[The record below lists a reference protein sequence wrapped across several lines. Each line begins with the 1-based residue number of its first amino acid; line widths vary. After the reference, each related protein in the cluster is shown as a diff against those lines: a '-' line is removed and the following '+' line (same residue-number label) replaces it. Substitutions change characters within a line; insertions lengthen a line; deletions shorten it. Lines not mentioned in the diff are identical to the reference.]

1 MGIVNLRKYRLLLI
15 IFIVISIILFSLY
28 LGVENFRKFVDEKV
42 IKKEVEEN
50 SSKSTYLLTGNKY
63 NVIPTLDNIYTVQ
76 SGQLKSYDKYGIEK
90 NSERVSISNP
100 IFDSSDK
107 YATISEKQSISFYLL
122 EDGKVKWEKK
132 VDTPIVGIKVNKNG
146 YVAVMSENNIYKA
159 VVTVFNNK
167 GDKLFKTYVSDSYGM
182 SASISN
188 DNKYLVIGSVNY
200 SKTIA
205 NSNIKIVSMEK
216 AKTDP
221 DGAIINEY
229 NIGKLLIDI
238 KIKDGGEVIGQFS
251 NSITRFGILD
261 KKEEEIYKLE
271 SNVEFVD
278 INNNNNIALIEKKVE
293 NENNSKFYLKIINA
307 YGKQVS
313 IYDLDDKL
321 PKEILCRNDTI
332 GINMNNGI
340 NIYTENGWLKKKYK
354 SSTTE
359 IRDFNLSDSILTVIY
374 RDKYEVIGI

>member
-50 SSKSTYLLTGNKY
+50 SSKSTYLLTGNKS
-63 NVIPTLDNIYTVQ
+63 NVIPTLENIYTVQ

-122 EDGKVKWEKK
+122 EDGKVKWERK

-205 NSNIKIVSMEK
+205 NSNVKIVSMEK

-271 SNVEFVD
+271 SNVELVD

-354 SSTTE
+354 SSTE

>member
-50 SSKSTYLLTGNKY
+50 SSKSTYLLTGNKS
-63 NVIPTLDNIYTVQ
+63 NVIPTLENIYTVQ

-313 IYDLDDKL
+313 IYDLEDKL

-354 SSTTE
+354 SSTE

>member
-50 SSKSTYLLTGNKY
+50 SSKSTYLLTGNKS
-63 NVIPTLDNIYTVQ
+63 NVIPTLENIYTVQ

-205 NSNIKIVSMEK
+205 NSNVKIVSMEK

-271 SNVEFVD
+271 SNVELVD
-278 INNNNNIALIEKKVE
+278 INNNNNIALIEMKVE

-354 SSTTE
+354 SSTE

>member
-50 SSKSTYLLTGNKY
+50 SSKSTYLLTGNKS
-63 NVIPTLDNIYTVQ
+63 NVIPTLENIYTVQ

-278 INNNNNIALIEKKVE
+278 INNNNN
-293 NENNSKFYLKIINA
+293 
-307 YGKQVS
+307 
-313 IYDLDDKL
+313 
-321 PKEILCRNDTI
+321 
-332 GINMNNGI
+332 
-340 NIYTENGWLKKKYK
+340 KYK
-354 SSTTE
+354 
-359 IRDFNLSDSILTVIY
+359 
-374 RDKYEVIGI
+374 K

>member
-50 SSKSTYLLTGNKY
+50 SSKSTYLLTGSKS

-100 IFDSSDK
+100 IFDSNDK

-354 SSTTE
+354 SSTE

>member
-50 SSKSTYLLTGNKY
+50 SSKSTYLLTGNKS
-63 NVIPTLDNIYTVQ
+63 NVIPTLENIYTVQ

-100 IFDSSDK
+100 IFDLSDK

-271 SNVEFVD
+271 SNVELVD

-321 PKEILCRNDTI
+321 PKEILCRNYTI

-354 SSTTE
+354 SSTE

>member
-50 SSKSTYLLTGNKY
+50 SSKSTYLLTGNKS

-321 PKEILCRNDTI
+321 PKEILCKNDTI

-354 SSTTE
+354 SSME

>member
-50 SSKSTYLLTGNKY
+50 GSKSTYLLTGNKS

-122 EDGKVKWEKK
+122 EDGKVKWGKK

-205 NSNIKIVSMEK
+205 NSNVKIVSMEK

-271 SNVEFVD
+271 SNVELVD

-354 SSTTE
+354 SSTE

>member
-50 SSKSTYLLTGNKY
+50 SSKSTYLLTGNKS

-354 SSTTE
+354 SSTE

>member
-132 VDTPIVGIKVNKNG
+132 VDTSIVGIKVNKNG

-354 SSTTE
+354 SSTE

>member
-50 SSKSTYLLTGNKY
+50 SSKSTYLLTGNKS

-216 AKTDP
+216 AKTDS

-354 SSTTE
+354 SSTE

>member
-50 SSKSTYLLTGNKY
+50 SSKSTYLLTGNKS
-63 NVIPTLDNIYTVQ
+63 NVIPTLENIYTVQ

-354 SSTTE
+354 SSTE

>member
-50 SSKSTYLLTGNKY
+50 SSKSTYLLTGNKS
-63 NVIPTLDNIYTVQ
+63 NVIPTLENIYTVQ

-340 NIYTENGWLKKKYK
+340 NIYTENGWLKKKSI
-354 SSTTE
+354 SSTE

>member
-354 SSTTE
+354 SSTE

>member
-28 LGVENFRKFVDEKV
+28 LGIENFRKFVDEKV

-50 SSKSTYLLTGNKY
+50 SSKSTYLLTGNKS

-354 SSTTE
+354 SSTE

>member
-28 LGVENFRKFVDEKV
+28 LGIENFRKFVDEKV

-50 SSKSTYLLTGNKY
+50 SSKSTYLLTGNKS

-76 SGQLKSYDKYGIEK
+76 SGQLKSYDKYGLEK

-261 KKEEEIYKLE
+261 KKEEEIYRLE

-354 SSTTE
+354 SSTE

>member
-50 SSKSTYLLTGNKY
+50 SSKSTYLLTGNKS
-63 NVIPTLDNIYTVQ
+63 NVIPTLENIYTVQ

-100 IFDSSDK
+100 IFDLSDK

-216 AKTDP
+216 VKTDP

-271 SNVEFVD
+271 SNVELVD

-354 SSTTE
+354 SSTE

>member
-50 SSKSTYLLTGNKY
+50 SSKSTYLLTGNKS

-313 IYDLDDKL
+313 IYDLEDKL

-354 SSTTE
+354 SSTE

>member
-50 SSKSTYLLTGNKY
+50 SSKSTYLLTGNKS
-63 NVIPTLDNIYTVQ
+63 NVIPTLENIYTVQ

-261 KKEEEIYKLE
+261 KKEEEIYKIE
-271 SNVEFVD
+271 SNVEFVY

-354 SSTTE
+354 SSTE

>member
-50 SSKSTYLLTGNKY
+50 SSKSTYLLTGNKS
-63 NVIPTLDNIYTVQ
+63 NVIPTLENIYTVQ

-261 KKEEEIYKLE
+261 KTEEEIYKLE

-354 SSTTE
+354 SSTE

>member
-50 SSKSTYLLTGNKY
+50 SSKSTYLLTGNKS

-76 SGQLKSYDKYGIEK
+76 SGQLKSYDKYGLEK

-354 SSTTE
+354 SSTE

>member
-42 IKKEVEEN
+42 IKKEIEEN
-50 SSKSTYLLTGNKY
+50 SSKSTYLLTGNKS

-354 SSTTE
+354 SSTE
-359 IRDFNLSDSILTVIY
+359 IRDFNLSDSIITVIY

>member
-50 SSKSTYLLTGNKY
+50 SSKSTYLLTGNKS

-188 DNKYLVIGSVNY
+188 DNKCLVIGSVNY

-354 SSTTE
+354 SSTE
-359 IRDFNLSDSILTVIY
+359 IRDFNLSDSIITVIY

>member
-15 IFIVISIILFSLY
+15 IFIVISIIVFSLY

-50 SSKSTYLLTGNKY
+50 SSKSTYLLTGNKS

-354 SSTTE
+354 SSTE
-359 IRDFNLSDSILTVIY
+359 IRDFNLSDSIITAIY

>member
-50 SSKSTYLLTGNKY
+50 SSKSTYLLTGNKS
-63 NVIPTLDNIYTVQ
+63 NVIPTLENIYTVQ

-100 IFDSSDK
+100 IFDLSDK

-271 SNVEFVD
+271 SNVELVD

-354 SSTTE
+354 SSTE

>member
-1 MGIVNLRKYRLLLI
+1 MGIVNLKKYRLLLI

-50 SSKSTYLLTGNKY
+50 SSKSTYLLTGSKS

-251 NSITRFGILD
+251 NSINRFGILD

-313 IYDLDDKL
+313 IYDLEDKL

-354 SSTTE
+354 SSTE

>member
-50 SSKSTYLLTGNKY
+50 SSKSTYLLTGNKS

-271 SNVEFVD
+271 SNAEFVD

-354 SSTTE
+354 SSTE

>member
-50 SSKSTYLLTGNKY
+50 SSKSTYLLTGNKS
-63 NVIPTLDNIYTVQ
+63 NVIPTLENIYTVQ

-205 NSNIKIVSMEK
+205 NSNVKIVSMEK

-271 SNVEFVD
+271 SNVELVD

-354 SSTTE
+354 SSTE
-359 IRDFNLSDSILTVIY
+359 IRDLNLSDSILTVIY

>member
-50 SSKSTYLLTGNKY
+50 SSKSTYLLTGNKS

-76 SGQLKSYDKYGIEK
+76 SGQLKSYDKYGIDK

-216 AKTDP
+216 AKIDP

-354 SSTTE
+354 SSTE

>member
-50 SSKSTYLLTGNKY
+50 SSKSTYLLTGNKS
-63 NVIPTLDNIYTVQ
+63 NVIPTLENIYTVQ

-205 NSNIKIVSMEK
+205 NSNVKIVSMEK

-354 SSTTE
+354 SSTE

>member
-50 SSKSTYLLTGNKY
+50 SSKSTYLLTGNKS

-167 GDKLFKTYVSDSYGM
+167 GDKLFKTYVSDSYGI
-182 SASISN
+182 SANISN

-205 NSNIKIVSMEK
+205 NSNISMEK

-354 SSTTE
+354 SSTE

>member
-50 SSKSTYLLTGNKY
+50 SSKSTYLLTGNKS

-313 IYDLDDKL
+313 IYDLEDKL

-354 SSTTE
+354 SSTE
-359 IRDFNLSDSILTVIY
+359 IRDFNLSDSIITVIY

>member
-50 SSKSTYLLTGNKY
+50 SSKSTYLLTGSKS

-251 NSITRFGILD
+251 NSINRFGILD

-313 IYDLDDKL
+313 IYDLEDKL

-354 SSTTE
+354 SSTE

>member
-15 IFIVISIILFSLY
+15 IFIVILIILFSLY

-50 SSKSTYLLTGNKY
+50 SSKSTYLLTGNKS

-332 GINMNNGI
+332 GINMNKGI

-354 SSTTE
+354 SSTE

>member
-50 SSKSTYLLTGNKY
+50 SSKSTYLLTGNKS

-182 SASISN
+182 CASISN

-216 AKTDP
+216 AKIDP

-354 SSTTE
+354 SSTE

>member
-50 SSKSTYLLTGNKY
+50 SSKSTYLLTGSKS

-107 YATISEKQSISFYLL
+107 YATISEKQSISFYLF

-354 SSTTE
+354 SSTE

>member
-50 SSKSTYLLTGNKY
+50 SSKSTYLLTGNKS
-63 NVIPTLDNIYTVQ
+63 NVIPTLENIYTVQ

-205 NSNIKIVSMEK
+205 NSNVKIVSMEK

-271 SNVEFVD
+271 SNVELVD

-354 SSTTE
+354 SSTE

>member
-50 SSKSTYLLTGNKY
+50 SSKSTYLLTGNKS
-63 NVIPTLDNIYTVQ
+63 NVIPTLENIYTVQ

-271 SNVEFVD
+271 SNAEFVD

-332 GINMNNGI
+332 GINMNNSI

-354 SSTTE
+354 SSTE

>member
-50 SSKSTYLLTGNKY
+50 SSKSTYLLTGNKS
-63 NVIPTLDNIYTVQ
+63 NVIPTLENIYTVQ
-76 SGQLKSYDKYGIEK
+76 SGQLKSYDKYVIEK

-354 SSTTE
+354 SSTE